1 MPATIQSDSL
11 VIPASLG
18 ELGNVHEWAQHHLAG
33 LPIEPDKQYEIL
45 LSLSEAVTNA
55 IRHGCRQ
62 QATEKITITIEKNH
76 TVFRLMVKDSG
87 NGFDPNELPDPTH
100 DDRLLQPSG
109 RGVFLL
115 RSLADE
121 LRFDFSSGT
130 CVTAVFRFTA

>member
-1 MPATIQSDSL
+1 M
-11 VIPASLG
+11 
-18 ELGNVHEWAQHHLAG
+18 VHQWAQHHLAG
-33 LPIEPDKQYEIL
+33 LPIEADKQYEIL

-62 QATEKITITIEKNH
+62 NEAKKITITIEKNLSAFCM
-76 TVFRLMVKDSG
+76 TVKDTG
-87 NGFDPNELPDPTH
+87 DGFDPNKLPDPTH
-100 DDRLLQPSG
+100 DERLLQPSG

-130 CVTAVFRFTA
+130 CVTAVFHFTA